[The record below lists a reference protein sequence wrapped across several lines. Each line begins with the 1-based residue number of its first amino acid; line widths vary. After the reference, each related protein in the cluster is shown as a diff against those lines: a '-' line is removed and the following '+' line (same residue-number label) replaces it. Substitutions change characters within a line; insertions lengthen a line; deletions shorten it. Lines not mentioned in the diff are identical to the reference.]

1 MSDPEPDAGQGDG
14 RQEVSRQLAAAR
26 GDRAEALEPGEET
39 PDRIALPAG
48 AGSTERR
55 SFRSLRVGMCGREPR
70 TRTGSRMSRASQPR
84 SATMSRAGG
93 TLATGA
99 NLTGRPPAPT
109 TTWILLP
116 TPPREHPMAGSAP
129 LFRPPVLAG
138 ANDRAVEEMEH
149 LRRLGAQGIEN
160 VHPAPSLDQRL

>member
-48 AGSTERR
+48 TGSTERR

-70 TRTGSRMSRASQPR
+70 ARTGSRMARASQPR
-84 SATMSRAGG
+84 SATVSRAGG

-99 NLTGRPPAPT
+99 NLTGRPPGTDDNMDLAAHPASEAPNGGV
-109 TTWILLP
+109 
-116 TPPREHPMAGSAP
+116 RP
-129 LFRPPVLAG
+129 LFRPPSAG
-138 ANDRAVEEMEH
+138 RGERSSCRGD
-149 LRRLGAQGIEN
+149 GAP
-160 VHPAPSLDQRL
+160 PAPRRSRH